1 MIARIGTFQ
10 PLPPDVAAASRQN
23 LLERFLPALQAQP
36 GFVAGL
42 WLEAADGRQLS
53 ITVWD
58 SEEALR
64 QGAARAN
71 AVPLLPGQDPAKLP
85 SADTVETFQVVARSS
100 IGHLPAGTA

>member
-1 MIARIGTFQ
+1 
-10 PLPPDVAAASRQN
+10 
-23 LLERFLPALQAQP
+23 
-36 GFVAGL
+36 L

-64 QGAARAN
+64 QGATRAN

-85 SADTVETFQVVARSS
+85 SADVVETFQVVARSS
-100 IGHLPAGTA
+100 IGHFHAGTA